1 MFLSRF
7 RWDEKQWDILRESE
21 VGMIF
26 PRSLG
31 RRSFNVR
38 MSHWS
43 FMTPIE
49 RRILESD
56 FNYDISQNNWKIIA
70 DGVAT
75 SRL

>member
-1 MFLSRF
+1 MGYFEGKRG
-7 RWDEKQWDILRESE
+7 RNDISSF
-21 VGMIF
+21 V
-26 PRSLG
+26 G